1 MPAALREGPRAAQQ
15 PRAKAPLNKAA
26 GRAPA
31 KPQAAAKLQAAH
43 HVGLPP
49 RVAMA
54 AAGSLLVLGLVV
66 SLATGHRGEKLVE
79 SMQRGAASVMADA
92 GFRLNTVHI
101 QGASAMA
108 RDDILHAVALGKG
121 EPMLGLDLDALR
133 NRVQSVGWVQEVK
146 VVRLLPDTLVVAV
159 KQRRPVAV
167 WQHAGHSRMIDDAGR
182 VIESADPSQF
192 PGLPLVVGAGAD
204 QAAAAILNELS
215 QRPPLMARI
224 EALVR
229 VDDRRW
235 DLRLKDG
242 ALVQLP
248 AIDEEAALI
257 RLDRLEQSQRI
268 LDLGLARIDLRNS
281 EFLAVRPRDGAQ
293 PAADGV

>member
-1 MPAALREGPRAAQQ
+1 LH
-15 PRAKAPLNKAA
+15 
-26 GRAPA
+26 
-31 KPQAAAKLQAAH
+31 AAKG
-43 HVGLPP
+43 VGLPP
-49 RVAMA
+49 KAAMA
-54 AAGSLLVLGLVV
+54 TAGALLVLGVVV
-66 SLATGHRGEKLVE
+66 SLATGHRAQMLLQ

-101 QGASAMA
+101 QGATAMA
-108 RDDILHAVALGKG
+108 RNDILRAADIDKG
-121 EPMLGLDLDALR
+121 APMLGLDLDALR
-133 NRVQSVGWVQEVK
+133 ARVQSVGWVQEVT

-167 WQHAGHSRMIDDAGR
+167 WQHAGRTAMIDDAGR
-182 VIESADPSQF
+182 IIEEADPSRF

-204 QAAAAILNELS
+204 KAATNILNELS
-215 QRPPLMARI
+215 QRPPLMSRI

-242 ALVQLP
+242 ALIQLP

-257 RLDRLEQSQRI
+257 RLDQLEQKQGI
-268 LDLGLARIDLRNS
+268 LDLGLARIDLRNA
-281 EFLAVRPRDGAQ
+281 EFLAVRPHDGAQ